1 MESQP
6 PTVPCGASTG
16 PPSAGRAGRGSSL
29 ALSLAAPSGLP
40 KSSAYRLAEQ
50 LAVLGVVQRV
60 NHRYH
65 IEAGISRISG
75 VRSAWG
81 YRAPFDT

>member
-1 MESQP
+1 VVHRLGRCQL
-6 PTVPCGASTG
+6 GAQ
-16 PPSAGRAGRGSSL
+16 AAGSSL
-29 ALSLAAPSGLP
+29 ARSLAAASGLP
-40 KSSAYRLAEQ
+40 KSSAYRLAEH

-81 YRAPFDT
+81 YRAPFDS